1 MIFGC
6 FSLGGWLASLV
17 FRCMFDAIC
26 VHEGQIELLKSYSR
40 NQPVIYVPVQ
50 RSQWDHFVLSW
61 VLLDC
66 DIRTPIAFSRRALS
80 ESYLY
85 G

>member
-1 MIFGC
+1 M
-6 FSLGGWLASLV
+6 ASLV
-17 FRCMFDAIC
+17 LRCVFNAVC
-26 VHEGQIELLKSYSR
+26 VHEGQVELLKSYSR

-50 RSQWDHFVLSW
+50 RSHWDHLVLSW

-66 DIRTPIAFSRRALS
+66 DIKPPIAFSRTGLS
-80 ESYLY
+80 ESRVF